1 MLARSAMIVV
11 FVLVQSI
18 RPGIPQG
25 MTAELKPTEQSMV
38 KALKVSQ

>member
-1 MLARSAMIVV
+1 MLAQSVMTVV

-18 RPGIPQG
+18 RPGTG
-25 MTAELKPTEQSMV
+25 DAVTAERKPKEKSMV